1 MPRAMTITEK
11 IMARSAGLA
20 EVMPGQ
26 IVSARIGL
34 LYSSELGAKRMF
46 DHLKS
51 LGATGVFDAK
61 KVLIIYDHLVLP
73 IDMNSANLH
82 AEVRKL
88 AKEFSLHTYDIGRHG
103 VMHQVASE
111 EGYIVPGMIAIGT
124 DSHALTGGAL
134 GAVVVGMGA
143 TDAAIAAAKGKVWL
157 RVPETVKITLEGK
170 LPTGTMSRDIM
181 FYFMGQKGWDGSE
194 AGWAY
199 QAIELGG
206 ETIKTM
212 SMDSRLSLC
221 NLASDTGA
229 KNAIIPPDETT
240 RSYLAGRKR
249 EPSQPIESDLQSDR
263 GAAYGEEISLD
274 VSGLEPQVAC
284 PHSPD
289 NVKALSQVLGRKIDV
304 ATVASCSNGRLEDL
318 HVAATILKGRNV
330 HRDVRM
336 IVSPASQ
343 KIYAEAVRDGTIG
356 TLVGAGVVVG
366 HPTCGPCYGG
376 QLSGLGDGEVLIGS
390 IPRNL
395 QGRLGSPKSEI
406 YSANPAVVAASA
418 IRGVISDPREFL

>member
-20 EVMPGQ
+20 EVAPGQ
-26 IVSARIGL
+26 IISARIGM

-51 LGATGVFDAK
+51 LGAVGVFDTE
-61 KVLIIYDHLVLP
+61 KVVIIYDHLVLP
-73 IDMNSANLH
+73 ADMNSANLH

-88 AKEFSLHTYDIGRHG
+88 AKEFHLHTHDIGHHG

-111 EGYIVPGMIAIGT
+111 EGYIVPGVIAIGT
-124 DSHALTGGAL
+124 DSHSLTGGAL
-134 GAVVVGMGA
+134 GAVVLGMGA
-143 TDAAIAAAKGKVWL
+143 TDAAVAAAKGKVWL
-157 RVPETVKITLEGK
+157 RVPESVKITLDGT
-170 LPTGTMSRDIM
+170 LPPGTMSRDIM
-181 FYFMGQKGWDGSE
+181 FYFMGQKGWDGSKAE
-194 AGWAY
+194 WTY
-199 QAIELGG
+199 QAIEFGG

-212 SMDSRLSLC
+212 TMDSRLSLC

-229 KNAIIPPDETT
+229 KNAIISADEIT
-240 RSYLAGRKR
+240 RNYLAGKKGGTSLSL
-249 EPSQPIESDLQSDR
+249 EADLQSDR
-263 GAAYGEEISLD
+263 RAGYAEEISFD
-274 VSGLEPQVAC
+274 VARLEPQVAC

-289 NVKALSQVLGRKIDV
+289 NVKPLSQVLGRKIHV

-318 HVAATILKGRNV
+318 HVAASILNGRKV
-330 HRDVRM
+330 HPDVRM

-343 KIYAEAVRDGTIG
+343 KIYAEAARDGTIS
-356 TLVGAGVVVG
+356 TLVSAGVVLG

-395 QGRLGSPKSEI
+395 QGRQGSPKAEI

-418 IRGVISDPREFL
+418 IEGVISDPREFL